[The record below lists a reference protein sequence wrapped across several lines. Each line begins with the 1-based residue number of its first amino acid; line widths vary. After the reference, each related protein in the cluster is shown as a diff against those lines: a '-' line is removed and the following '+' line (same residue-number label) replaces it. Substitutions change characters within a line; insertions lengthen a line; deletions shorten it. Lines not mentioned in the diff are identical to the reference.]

1 MIVGEA
7 VSAWPQVERRQR
19 ILELL
24 REQRTLKS
32 ADLIDQFGVTQATVR
47 RDLQALADEF
57 GVRLVHGGATIL
69 ATPRSSVLAEMDLE
83 TKQVTNLGAKTQI
96 AIKAA
101 ALVEDGDTIALNAGS
116 TVELVLDYLGPDVR
130 SLTVLTLGL
139 NIAWRAAKMSNV
151 SLFVAGG
158 YYRPSSQAMVG
169 PTAIHALEQLHVDKA
184 FLGAVAVD
192 VEAGWTHPSHTEV
205 ETNQL
210 LVKNAGRRFLLA
222 DSTKFGRVAFAQI
235 CPLADF
241 DAFIVDDQ
249 FPAMVRDWAEAQDIA
264 VI

>member
-1 MIVGEA
+1 MMVSEA
-7 VSAWPQVERRQR
+7 VAAWPQVERRQR

-24 REQRTLKS
+24 REQRTLRS
-32 ADLIDQFGVTQATVR
+32 SDLVEQFGVTQATVR
-47 RDLQALADEF
+47 RDLQALADEY

-69 ATPRSSVLAEMDLE
+69 ATPKGHVLAEVDLE
-83 TKQVTNLGAKTQI
+83 TKQVTNLAAKTLI
-96 AIKAA
+96 ARKAA
-101 ALVEDGDTIALNAGS
+101 QLIDDGDTIALNAGS
-116 TVELVLDYLGPDVR
+116 TVELVLDYLPAEVR

-139 NIAWRAAKMSNV
+139 NIAWRASRMRDV

-169 PTAIHALEQLHVDKA
+169 PTAIHALERLHVDKA

-192 VEAGWTHPSHTEV
+192 LDAGWTHPSHAEV

-210 LVKNAGRRFLLA
+210 LVRNGGRKFLLA
-222 DSTKFGRVAFAQI
+222 DSSKFGRVAFAQI
-235 CPLADF
+235 CPLSDL
-241 DAFIVDDQ
+241 DAFVVDDE
-249 FPAMVRDWAEAQDIA
+249 FPEDAHAWADARGIE

>member
-1 MIVGEA
+1 MM
-7 VSAWPQVERRQR
+7 VSETAPAWPQVERRQR

-32 ADLIDQFGVTQATVR
+32 AELVDQFGVTQATVR

-69 ATPRSSVLAEMDLE
+69 ATRESGVLAEMDLE
-83 TKQVTNLGAKTQI
+83 TKQVTNLETKTQI
-96 AIKAA
+96 ARKAA

-116 TVELVLDYLGPDVR
+116 TVELMLDYLGPDVH

-139 NIAWRAAKMSNV
+139 NIAWRAAKLRNV
-151 SLFVAGG
+151 SLFLAGG

-210 LVKNAGRRFLLA
+210 LVRNAGQRFLLA
-222 DSTKFGRVAFAQI
+222 DSSKFGRIAFAQI
-235 CPLADF
+235 CPLTDF
-241 DAFIVDDQ
+241 DSFIVDDQ
-249 FPAMVRDWAEAQDIA
+249 FPSTVREWADEHDIA

>member
-1 MIVGEA
+1 MMNGEGLT
-7 VSAWPQVERRQR
+7 VWPQVERRQK

-32 ADLIDQFGVTQATVR
+32 ADLADRFGVNQATVR
-47 RDLQALADEF
+47 RDLQALAHEF

-69 ATPRSSVLAEMDLE
+69 AAGTNPVLDEVDLE
-83 TKQVTNLGAKTQI
+83 TKQVTNLEAKTQI
-96 AIKAA
+96 ARKAA
-101 ALVEDGDTIALNAGS
+101 ALIEDGDTIALNAGS
-116 TVELVLDYLGPDVR
+116 TVELVLDYLRPEVR

-139 NIAWRAAKMSNV
+139 NIAWRAARLRNV

-158 YYRPSSQAMVG
+158 YYRPSTQALVG

-192 VEAGWTHPSHTEV
+192 IEAGWTHPSHIEV

-210 LVKNAGRRFLLA
+210 LVRNARRRYLLA
-222 DSTKFGRVAFAQI
+222 DSSKFGRVAFARI
-235 CPLADF
+235 CPLTDF
-241 DAFIVDDQ
+241 DAFVVDDQ
-249 FPAMVRDWAEAQDIA
+249 FPEAIREWAATQDIT